1 MASGSVVTIC
11 LDDPWRAT
19 ALSLYRI
26 RTVSELT
33 GVSSATLRA
42 WERRYGVPAPSRTP
56 SAYRLYS
63 EEDVATIIR
72 MRELVKG
79 GMAPAESARALLA
92 ESTNGVAKHPA
103 PLPGA
108 VPIDSDPFIAASDR
122 IVDATR
128 RFDPDALEEE
138 VSKTLTLGPAVA
150 IFERT
155 IGPALRELGDL
166 WHAGTIT
173 VAQEHLASN
182 VLGGTLIHL
191 LRLAQPPDA
200 TRRIALACFAD
211 EDHVLGLYGVGL
223 RFTSWGFRTLM
234 LGARTPPP
242 AIARVVDSLAPDIV
256 GLSVTIPPSPPRA
269 RELVDAYADACR
281 STAWLIGGD
290 GAEGMRSWI
299 EDRGG
304 ICVGRDLAGAR
315 QNIERAVAA
324 HKRRRSQRKD

>member
-1 MASGSVVTIC
+1 M
-11 LDDPWRAT
+11 
-19 ALSLYRI
+19 SLYRI

-63 EEDVATIIR
+63 EEDVALIVK
-72 MRELVKG
+72 MRDLVKA
-79 GMAPAESARALLA
+79 GMAPAESARLLLSEPATGALP
-92 ESTNGVAKHPA
+92 TA
-103 PLPGA
+103 PPPGA
-108 VPIDSDPFIAASDR
+108 APPETDPFVAARDR
-122 IVDATR
+122 IVEATR

-138 VSKTLTLGPAVA
+138 VAKTLTLGPAVT

-155 IGPALRELGDL
+155 IGPALREIGDL
-166 WHAGTIT
+166 WHAGAIT

-191 LRLAQPPDA
+191 LRLAQPADA

-223 RFTSWGFRTLM
+223 RFASWGFRTLM

-242 AIARVVDSLAPDIV
+242 AITRVVDSLAPDLI
-256 GLSVTIPPSPPRA
+256 GLSVTIPPPASRA

-281 STAWLIGGD
+281 GAAWVIGGD
-290 GAEGMRSWI
+290 GSEGMRALI
-299 EDRGG
+299 EERGG
-304 ICVGRDLAGAR
+304 ICVGRDLAAAR
-315 QNIERAVAA
+315 QTIERVVAA
-324 HKRRRSQRKD
+324 QKRRRPSRASKD

>member
-1 MASGSVVTIC
+1 
-11 LDDPWRAT
+11 
-19 ALSLYRI
+19 LSLYRI

-63 EEDVATIIR
+63 DEDVALIMR
-72 MRELVKG
+72 MRDLVKG
-79 GMAPAESARALLA
+79 GMAPAESARLLLSEPTEVARPAALA
-92 ESTNGVAKHPA
+92 GPSSVPTVESDGFVAA
-103 PLPGA
+103 C
-108 VPIDSDPFIAASDR
+108 DR

-155 IGPALRELGDL
+155 IGPALTRIGDL
-166 WHAGTIT
+166 WHNGTIT
-173 VAQEHLASN
+173 VAQEHLASQ

-191 LRLAQPPDA
+191 LRLAQPTDP

-223 RFTSWGFRTLM
+223 RFASWGYRTLM

-242 AIARVVDSLAPDIV
+242 AIARVVDSLAPDVV
-256 GLSVTIPPSPPRA
+256 GLSVTIAPSPPRA

-281 STAWLIGGD
+281 NTAWLVGGEA
-290 GAEGMRSWI
+290 AEPMRAWI
-299 EDRGG
+299 EERGG
-304 ICVGRDLAGAR
+304 ICVGRDLVGAR
-315 QNIERAVAA
+315 QTIERAVAT
-324 HKRRRSQRKD
+324 KRRRTPRKEGK

>member
-1 MASGSVVTIC
+1 M
-11 LDDPWRAT
+11 
-19 ALSLYRI
+19 SLYRI
-26 RTVSELT
+26 RTVSEVT

-63 EEDVATIIR
+63 EDDVSLIMK
-72 MRELVKG
+72 MRDLVKG
-79 GMAPAESARALLA
+79 GMAPAEAARALLQEPSLGVGHQATTSSATAA
-92 ESTNGVAKHPA
+92 ET
-103 PLPGA
+103 
-108 VPIDSDPFIAASDR
+108 DPYAAASER
-122 IVDATR
+122 IVEATR
-128 RFDPDALEEE
+128 KFDPDELEEA

-155 IGPALRELGDL
+155 LGPALTRIGDL

-191 LRLAQPPDA
+191 LRLAQPADT

-223 RFTSWGFRTLM
+223 RFASWGYRTLM

-256 GLSVTIPPSPPRA
+256 GLSVTIPPAPPRA
-269 RELVDAYADACR
+269 RELVDAYGDACR
-281 STAWLIGGD
+281 GAAWLVGGE
-290 GAEGMRSWI
+290 GSEGMRSWI

-304 ICVGRDLAGAR
+304 ICVGKDLAGAR
-315 QNIERAVAA
+315 QTIERAVATT
-324 HKRRRSQRKD
+324 RRKRSQR

>member
-1 MASGSVVTIC
+1 M
-11 LDDPWRAT
+11 
-19 ALSLYRI
+19 SLYRI

-63 EEDVATIIR
+63 DEDVALILK
-72 MRELVKG
+72 MRDLVKA
-79 GMAPAESARALLA
+79 GMAPAESARHLLSEPAHGAPANAPVPGSALVD
-92 ESTNGVAKHPA
+92 T
-103 PLPGA
+103 
-108 VPIDSDPFIAASDR
+108 DPYTAASDR
-122 IVDATR
+122 IVEATR

-155 IGPALRELGDL
+155 IGPALREIGDL
-166 WHAGTIT
+166 WHAGAIT

-191 LRLAQPPDA
+191 MRLAQPADA

-223 RFTSWGFRTLM
+223 RFASWGFRTLM

-242 AIARVVDSLAPDIV
+242 AIARVVDSLAPDLV
-256 GLSVTIPPSPPRA
+256 GLSVTISPPPPRA

-290 GAEGMRSWI
+290 GSEPMRAWI

-315 QNIERAVAA
+315 QTIERVVAA
-324 HKRRRSQRKD
+324 QKRKRPQRGSKD

>member
-1 MASGSVVTIC
+1 
-11 LDDPWRAT
+11 
-19 ALSLYRI
+19 LSLYRI

-42 WERRYGVPAPSRTP
+42 WERRYGIPAPSRTA

-63 EEDVATIIR
+63 EEDVALILR
-72 MRELVKG
+72 MRDLVKA
-79 GMAPAESARALLA
+79 GMAPAESARMLLREPTNEAPHAAPSQDAALF
-92 ESTNGVAKHPA
+92 ET
-103 PLPGA
+103 
-108 VPIDSDPFIAASDR
+108 DPFIAARER
-122 IVDATR
+122 IVDAVR

-138 VSKTLTLGPAVA
+138 VSKTLTLGPAVS

-155 IGPALRELGDL
+155 IGPALREIGDL

-191 LRLAQPPDA
+191 LRLAQPADT

-223 RFTSWGFRTLM
+223 RFASWGFRTLM

-242 AIARVVDSLAPDIV
+242 AIARVVESLAPDIV
-256 GLSVTIPPSPPRA
+256 GMSVTMSPSPPRG

-281 STAWLIGGD
+281 HTSWIVGGD
-290 GAEGMRSWI
+290 GAAGMRDWI

-304 ICVGRDLAGAR
+304 IYVGRDLGAAR
-315 QNIERAVAA
+315 QTIERVIAA
-324 HKRRRSQRKD
+324 SKRRRLRRAD

>member
-1 MASGSVVTIC
+1 
-11 LDDPWRAT
+11 
-19 ALSLYRI
+19 LSLYRI
-26 RTVSELT
+26 RTVSEVT

-63 EEDVATIIR
+63 EEDVALIIK
-72 MRELVKG
+72 MRDHVKA
-79 GMAPAESARALLA
+79 GMAPAEAARVLLSEPASAAP
-92 ESTNGVAKHPA
+92 HPA
-103 PLPGA
+103 TSGLPHPEG
-108 VPIDSDPFIAASDR
+108 DPFIAASIR
-122 IVDATR
+122 IVDATK
-128 RFDPDALEEE
+128 RFDPDALEDE
-138 VSKTLTLGPAVA
+138 VSKTLTLGPAVG

-155 IGPALRELGDL
+155 LGPALREIGDL

-191 LRLAQPPDA
+191 LRLAQPADA

-223 RFTSWGFRTLM
+223 RFASWGYRTLM

-242 AIARVVDSLAPDIV
+242 AIARVVDSLAPDLV
-256 GLSVTIPPSPPRA
+256 GLSVTIPPPPPRA

-281 STAWLIGGD
+281 STAWVIGGD
-290 GAEGMRSWI
+290 GAEAMRSWI
-299 EDRGG
+299 EERGG
-304 ICVGRDLAGAR
+304 ICVGRDLSSAR

-324 HKRRRSQRKD
+324 NKRRRPAH